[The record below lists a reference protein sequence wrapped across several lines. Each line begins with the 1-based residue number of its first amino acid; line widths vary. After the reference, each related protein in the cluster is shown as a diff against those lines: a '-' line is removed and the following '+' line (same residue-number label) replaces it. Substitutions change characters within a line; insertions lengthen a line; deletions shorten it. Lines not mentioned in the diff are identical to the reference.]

1 LCNRFPDIAEELSRI
16 QARLFDLLPL
26 TKKYYCHPDMR
37 GSWSI
42 KSVLPTIAPE
52 LDYSDL
58 EVQGGQAA
66 QQKFLKMIT
75 PGINEED
82 LKQGRTT
89 LLQYCE
95 RDTLAMVKLAQFLGR
110 T

>member
-1 LCNRFPDIAEELSRI
+1 
-16 QARLFDLLPL
+16 
-26 TKKYYCHPDMR
+26 
-37 GSWSI
+37 
-42 KSVLPTIAPE
+42 
-52 LDYSDL
+52 
-58 EVQGGQAA
+58 
-66 QQKFLKMIT
+66 MIT